1 MALQTILVYSGQR
14 RCLRLLG
21 ICTTLDAGAALLVE
35 KVWIVR
41 GMHVVVKIVAS
52 IHTTCRHLLQACRIG
67 LVF

>member
-1 MALQTILVYSGQR
+1 MALQIILVYSGQC

-21 ICTTLDAGAALLVE
+21 IGTTLDARAALLEE
-35 KVWIVR
+35 KVLIVR